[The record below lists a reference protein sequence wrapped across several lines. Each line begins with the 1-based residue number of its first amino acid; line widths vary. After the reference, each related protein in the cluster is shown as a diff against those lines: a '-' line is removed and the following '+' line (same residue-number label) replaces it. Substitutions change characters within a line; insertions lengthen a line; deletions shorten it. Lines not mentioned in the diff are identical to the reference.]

1 MSLIKSLREP
11 RIFSLAI
18 FDLVLAVI
26 LTGYVFEY
34 YGGTFKQG
42 MLWAVPIGVIVHFI
56 LGIDTKLNYA
66 LGISKNPDDT
76 DDKK

>member
-1 MSLIKSLREP
+1 MSLIKSLRAP

-26 LTGYVFEY
+26 LTGYAFEY
-34 YGGTFKQG
+34 YGGTFTQG
-42 MLWAVPIGVIVHFI
+42 MLWAVPIGVVTHLV

-66 LGISKNPDDT
+66 LGISGNP
-76 DDKK
+76 KE